1 MQPPASKPAV
11 VSWARFINAQAAANG
26 AAKLSVNPKTKR
38 KTVEG
43 IHRLFNGRT
52 RSGKTTLNRIMLR
65 MKKTVLVL
73 GTKPHDPSLD
83 DYVYKEGYVR
93 IDHWPPTAKE
103 LKQRGPYEQ
112 VRLILWPEMK
122 AYSDLRK
129 FQHVY
134 RQACR
139 DIFVEGSW
147 TLGVDEGLWVCGRK
161 GLDLGDEISAI
172 AYGGAGNGVS
182 MHLVIQR
189 PSGIPVITHES
200 CHELYQFRTGNTNDL
215 RELASYTGHSTAE
228 FTDAVRGLN
237 RGNPERG
244 HQFLHAPMIDGSRW
258 EISEVPADWA

>member
-1 MQPPASKPAV
+1 MQPTEVPEV
-11 VSWARFINAQAAANG
+11 VSWAQFINAQVERNN
-26 AAKLSVNPKTKR
+26 AAKVSVNPKTHR

-43 IHRLFNGRT
+43 VHRLFNGRT

-73 GTKPHDPSLD
+73 GTKPNDPSLD

-112 VRLILWPEMK
+112 VKLILWPKMK
-122 AYSDLRK
+122 TYADLHK
-129 FQHVY
+129 YQGVY
-134 RQACR
+134 RQAVR

-147 TLGVDEGLWVCGRK
+147 TLGVDEGLWVCSRK
-161 GLDLGDEISAI
+161 GLDLGEEISAI

-200 CHELYQFRTGNTNDL
+200 AHHLYQFRTGNTNDI
-215 RELASYTGHSTAE
+215 RELASYTGKSTAD
-228 FTDAVRGLN
+228 FTAAVRGLN
-237 RGNPERG
+237 RGNPEQG
-244 HQFLHAPMIDGSRW
+244 HQFLYAPMVDGSNW
-258 EISEVPADWA
+258 EVSEVPRSWA